1 MARVVRKVSNRNVS
15 GQKKQRNILKNK
27 WFWIIAVIAVAIIAA
42 VTTVVIINM
51 NKNEKD
57 YSNTVDYFETNE
69 EVDFNVT
76 TYHAVKNYTNVNYY
90 NPQNTDEKLYVSN
103 AFIFAYDLSNFYP
116 AQGVSKDA
124 DGNDLYAKQH
134 KDILSKL
141 VDLQK
146 AVDKAQASGLDVEL
160 YIIDISFSSNYAVLL
175 DTEFGGSEEP
185 ESTFMF
191 TYIQNGE
198 KAEEL
203 KLGGSKYNLFATN
216 LNSMITTVLPKTVY
230 YVQDGLVEEE

>member
-27 WFWIIAVIAVAIIAA
+27 WFWIVSVIVVAIIAA
-42 VTTVVIINM
+42 VTTAVIINL
-51 NKNEKD
+51 NNTEED
-57 YSNTVDYFETNE
+57 YSNTVDYFSTNE

-76 TYHAVKNYTNVNYY
+76 TYHSVKNYVNVNYT
-90 NPQNTDEKLYVSN
+90 NPQNSETLYVSN

-116 AQGVSKDA
+116 TQGVNKDA

-134 KDILSKL
+134 KDILTKL
-141 VDLQK
+141 IDLQK
-146 AVDKAQASGLDVEL
+146 AVDKAQADGLDVEL

-175 DTEFGGSEEP
+175 DTDFGGSDEP

-198 KAEEL
+198 KADEL

-216 LNSMITTVLPKTVY
+216 LNSMITTVLPKAVY

>member
-27 WFWIIAVIAVAIIAA
+27 WFWIVSVIVVAIIAV
-42 VTTVVIINM
+42 VTTAVIINLN
-51 NKNEKD
+51 NKEED
-57 YSNTVDYFETNE
+57 YSNTVDYFSTNE

-76 TYHAVKNYTNVNYY
+76 TYHAVKNYVNVNYT
-90 NPQNTDEKLYVSN
+90 NPQNGETLYVSN

-116 AQGVSKDA
+116 AQGVNEDA

-134 KDILSKL
+134 KDILTKL

-146 AVDKAQASGLDVEL
+146 AVDKAQADGLDVEL
-160 YIIDISFSSNYAVLL
+160 YIIDISFSSNYAALL
-175 DTEFGGSEEP
+175 DTDFGGSDEP

-198 KAEEL
+198 KADEL
-203 KLGGSKYNLFATN
+203 KLGGSEYELFATN
-216 LNSMITTVLPKTVY
+216 LNSMITTVLPKAVY

>member
-15 GQKKQRNILKNK
+15 RQKKQRNILKNK
-27 WFWIIAVIAVAIIAA
+27 WFWIISVISVIIIAG
-42 VTTVVIINM
+42 VTTLLIINS
-51 NKNEKD
+51 NKTEKD
-57 YSNTVDYFETNE
+57 YSNTVDYFTENQD
-69 EVDFNVT
+69 VDFNVT
-76 TYHAVKNYTNVNYY
+76 TYHSVKNYADVNYK
-90 NPQNTDEKLYVSN
+90 NPQNNEQLHVSN
-103 AFIFAYDLSNFYP
+103 IFIFAYDMSTFYP
-116 AQGVSKDA
+116 VEGSNKDA

-134 KDILSKL
+134 KAVLSLL

-146 AVDKAQASGLDVEL
+146 AVDKAQADGLDVEL

-175 DTEFGGSEEP
+175 DTEMGGSDEP
-185 ESTFMF
+185 ASTFMF

-203 KLGGSKYNLFATN
+203 KIGGSEYELFSTN
-216 LNSMITTVLPKTVY
+216 LNNMITTVIPKTIY